1 LQSQQYLQW
10 KTSPKS
16 SLWLYGFAGCGK
28 TVLTSSIVEDLYS
41 ETSSDISTSS
51 GPILLYFFF
60 DFREVEKQSL
70 EEMARSLAY
79 QLYNQDKN
87 FQQSLDSLLKACD
100 DGYRKPTAEQLLG
113 PIMEHLLAA
122 DSKVYVILD
131 ALDEC
136 TVPRQELLAWIEKVA
151 ERTSQKIHLLATS
164 RKEPDIDSVLGR
176 PNLMDQSIAVQTGVV
191 DEDISAYI
199 LHRLRTDVGFKRWEH
214 RKDIQQMIQESLMD
228 MSDGM

>member
-1 LQSQQYLQW
+1 
-10 KTSPKS
+10 
-16 SLWLYGFAGCGK
+16 
-28 TVLTSSIVEDLYS
+28 
-41 ETSSDISTSS
+41 
-51 GPILLYFFF
+51 LLYFFF

-87 FQQSLDSLLKACD
+87 FQQSLDSLLRACD

-113 PIMEHLLAA
+113 PIMEYLLAT

-136 TVPRQELLAWIEKVA
+136 TVPRQELLAWIEKVV